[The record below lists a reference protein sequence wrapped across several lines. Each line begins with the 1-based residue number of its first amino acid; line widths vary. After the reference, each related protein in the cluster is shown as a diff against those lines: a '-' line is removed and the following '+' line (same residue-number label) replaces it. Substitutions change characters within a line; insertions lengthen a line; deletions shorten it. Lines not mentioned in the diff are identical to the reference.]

1 MQGARGG
8 RATKSLKERA
18 RGSPETRN
26 PTDHTQRPSVP
37 STPRLAA
44 PGKHCASTID
54 QAQRHLQC
62 RDARRFFFGGQ
73 HRPSK
78 HPRSTHRTQ
87 RSIHYSVE
95 FGAHTKLPRTGRRW
109 EQGRRGRGRA
119 GQGPAVAGPC
129 MSHLKR
135 KRGEG
140 AGGVFLR
147 LLCSSEAAVGQKR
160 AIDVPN

>member
-87 RSIHYSVE
+87 RGIHYSVE

-119 GQGPAVAGPC
+119 GPSGGRTMYVATKERG
-129 MSHLKR
+129 
-135 KRGEG
+135 GEG
-140 AGGVFLR
+140 GLLLLLLLLLR
-147 LLCSSEAAVGQKR
+147 SSEAAVGQSAR
-160 AIDVPN
+160 